1 MAPGQVV
8 EHLRGLMLS
17 IPDERHDDRWHTR
30 LAEIPRIVASAEE
43 KRPRIEDDTASSDIK
58 AWPIM
63 QSKAAHGIV
72 GEIARLATANSEA
85 GPVAVIGTTL
95 ADAGAEFGR
104 AQFIRIGDD
113 VHHSR
118 HCHCIVGQTSRG
130 RKGTSWGPVH
140 RFFKRAEEV
149 RLEESTLPFPSG
161 SKLKV
166 SHGPLS
172 SGGGLVYAI
181 RDPSDDVHDEDA
193 DQGVKDKRILVI
205 EQELGAALRAFQ
217 RQGNNLSMILRTMW
231 DVSTVEPLTKN
242 NRIRASDPH
251 LCIVGHITR
260 HELNEMLPT
269 TEIWRARQ

>member
-1 MAPGQVV
+1 MV
-8 EHLRGLMLS
+8 
-17 IPDERHDDRWHTR
+17 
-30 LAEIPRIVASAEE
+30 
-43 KRPRIEDDTASSDIK
+43 SS
-58 AWPIM
+58 
-63 QSKAAHGIV
+63 
-72 GEIARLATANSEA
+72 ARLPDSRQRQREA

-231 DVSTVEPLTKN
+231 DF
-242 NRIRASDPH
+242 NRRATDQEQPNPRQRSASLYRWPH
-251 LCIVGHITR
+251 HAPRTQRDVAHHRNLEGKAIGSAGSWLAGRRWCHF
-260 HELNEMLPT
+260 
-269 TEIWRARQ
+269 